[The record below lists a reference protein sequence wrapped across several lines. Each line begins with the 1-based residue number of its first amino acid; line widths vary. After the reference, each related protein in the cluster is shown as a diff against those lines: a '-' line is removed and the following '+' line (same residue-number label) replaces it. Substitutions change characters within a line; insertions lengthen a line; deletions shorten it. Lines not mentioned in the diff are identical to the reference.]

1 MSTPLEEKAFL
12 TVEDVAQLMNVS
24 KTTVNDWLADHSLK
38 AFRKE
43 RTVRISRKALE
54 TFISENPW

>member
-43 RTVRISRKALE
+43 RTVRISRKAFNE
-54 TFISENPW
+54 FIDNHPW